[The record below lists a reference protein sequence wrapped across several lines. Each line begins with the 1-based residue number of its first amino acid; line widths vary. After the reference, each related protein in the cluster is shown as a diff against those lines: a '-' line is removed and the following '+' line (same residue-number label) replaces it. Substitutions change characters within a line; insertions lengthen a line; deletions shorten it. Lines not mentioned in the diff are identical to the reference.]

1 MADTTTTNKLTIKT
15 FFNNILAGTA
25 TGIIV
30 GLIPNA
36 VVSAILKLFGQNAIT
51 ASIGQALLI
60 FQCATPLLIGA
71 LIAIQFKMVPL
82 DVAIVAAAAYVGSGV
97 TKFVPQIV
105 NPATKAQG
113 VFVSAGTGDLI
124 NTMIT
129 AGLTVFLLLLVGERF
144 GSVKIVAAPIIIGVG
159 AGWIGLLIL
168 PYVSKITTWLGNVIN
183 SFTDLQ
189 PILMCILIS
198 CMFSILIVSPI
209 STVAIGMAI
218 QLNGLSAG
226 AAAMGVAATTIVLVV
241 HSWRTNKSG
250 VTIAIALGAMKM
262 MMPNLFRHPIILLPS
277 LITAIVSAIPVA
289 LFHVSGTP
297 TSAGFGLVGIVGPL
311 ASMDAGKYSL
321 NFIMALLV
329 WIVIPAI
336 VAIICRFLFEKVLH
350 IYDEKVVFAYLGE

>member
-129 AGLTVFLLLLVGERF
+129 ADLTVFLLLLVGERF

-297 TSAGFGLVGIVGPL
+297 ASAGFGLVGIVGPL

>member
-144 GSVKIVAAPIIIGVG
+144 GSLKIVAAPIIIGVG

-189 PILMCILIS
+189 PILMCVLIS

-297 TSAGFGLVGIVGPL
+297 ASAGFGLVGIVGPL

>member
-1 MADTTTTNKLTIKT
+1 MAATTKNHELTVKT
-15 FFNNILAGTA
+15 FLNNILAGTA

-36 VVSAILKLFGQNAIT
+36 VVSAILKLFGPNQIAAGIN
-51 ASIGQALLI
+51 QALLI

-82 DVAIVAAAAYVGSGV
+82 DVAIVGAAAYVGSGV
-97 TKFVPQIV
+97 TKFMPQII
-105 NPATKAQG
+105 NPATKAPG
-113 VFVSAGTGDLI
+113 LFVSSGTGDLI

-129 AGLTVFLLLLVGERF
+129 AGLAVGLLLLVGDRF
-144 GSVKIVAAPIIIGVG
+144 GSVKILADTIFIGGG
-159 AGWIGLLIL
+159 AGWIGMLIL
-168 PYVSKITTWLGNVIN
+168 PFVSKITTWLGSVIN
-183 SFTDLQ
+183 SFTNLQ
-189 PILMCILIS
+189 PIFMCILIA
-198 CMFSILIVSPI
+198 CMFAVLIISPI

-218 QLNGLSAG
+218 KLNGISAG

-262 MMPNLFRHPIILLPS
+262 MMPNLFRHPIILLPT

-297 TSAGFGLVGIVGPL
+297 ASAGFGLVGLVGPL
-311 ASMDAGKYSL
+311 ASLDAGKASI
-321 NFIMALLV
+321 NIVMALLV

-336 VAIICRFLFEKVLH
+336 VAVICQFVFEKFFHV
-350 IYDEKVVFAYLGE
+350 YDEKVAFAYLGE

>member
-159 AGWIGLLIL
+159 AGWLGLLIL

-189 PILMCILIS
+189 PILMCVLIS

-297 TSAGFGLVGIVGPL
+297 ASAGFGLVGIVGPL

-336 VAIICRFLFEKVLH
+336 VAVICRFLFEKVLH

>member
-36 VVSAILKLFGQNAIT
+36 VVSAILKLFGQNGIT

-336 VAIICRFLFEKVLH
+336 VAVICRFLFEKVLH

>member
-1 MADTTTTNKLTIKT
+1 MADTTNTNKLTVKT
-15 FFNNILAGTA
+15 FLNNILAGTA

-36 VVSAILKLFGQNAIT
+36 VVSAILKLFGQNPVT
-51 ASIGQALLI
+51 ASINQALLI

-82 DVAIVAAAAYVGSGV
+82 DVAIVGAAAYVGSGV

-129 AGLTVFLLLLVGERF
+129 AGLAVGLLLLVGQRF
-144 GSVKIVAAPIIIGVG
+144 GSVKIVAAPIVVGGG
-159 AGWIGLLIL
+159 AGWIGMMIL
-168 PYVSKITTWLGNVIN
+168 PYVSKITTWLGSVIN
-183 SFTDLQ
+183 SFTNLQ

-198 CMFSILIVSPI
+198 CMFAILIISPI

-226 AAAMGVAATTIVLVV
+226 AAAMGVAATTLVLVV

-262 MMPNLFRHPIILLPS
+262 MMPNLFRHPVIVLPT
-277 LITAIVSAIPVA
+277 LITAALSAIPVA

-297 TSAGFGLVGIVGPL
+297 ASAGFGLVGLVGPL
-311 ASMDAGKYSL
+311 ASLDAGKASI
-321 NFIMALLV
+321 NIVMALIV
-329 WIVIPAI
+329 WIVFPVL
-336 VAIICRFLFEKVLH
+336 VAMVCRFLFEKVFH
-350 IYDEKVVFAYLGE
+350 VYDEKIAFAYLGE

>member
-1 MADTTTTNKLTIKT
+1 MADTPTTSKLTIKT

-297 TSAGFGLVGIVGPL
+297 ASAGFGLVGIVGPL

-336 VAIICRFLFEKVLH
+336 VAVICRFLFEKVLH

>member
-1 MADTTTTNKLTIKT
+1 MADTTTTSKLTIKT

-297 TSAGFGLVGIVGPL
+297 ASAGFGLVGIVGPL

>member
-1 MADTTTTNKLTIKT
+1 MAATTKNHELTVKT
-15 FFNNILAGTA
+15 FLNNILAGTA

-36 VVSAILKLFGQNAIT
+36 VVSAILKLFGPNQIAAGIN
-51 ASIGQALLI
+51 QALLV

-82 DVAIVAAAAYVGSGV
+82 DVAIVGAAAYVGSGV
-97 TKFVPQIV
+97 TKFMPQIV
-105 NPATKAQG
+105 NPATKAPG
-113 VFVSAGTGDLI
+113 LFVSSGTGDLI

-129 AGLTVFLLLLVGERF
+129 AGLAVGLLLLVGDRF
-144 GSVKIVAAPIIIGVG
+144 GSVKIVAAPIFIGGG
-159 AGWIGLLIL
+159 AGWIGMLIL
-168 PYVSKITTWLGNVIN
+168 PFVSKITTWLGSVIN
-183 SFTDLQ
+183 SFTNLQ
-189 PILMCILIS
+189 PIFMCILIA
-198 CMFSILIVSPI
+198 CMFAVLIISPI

-218 QLNGLSAG
+218 KLNGISAG

-262 MMPNLFRHPIILLPS
+262 MMPNLFRHPIILLPT
-277 LITAIVSAIPVA
+277 LITAVVSAIPVA

-297 TSAGFGLVGIVGPL
+297 ASAGFGLVGLVGPL
-311 ASMDAGKYSL
+311 ASLDAGKASI
-321 NFIMALLV
+321 NIVMALLV

-336 VAIICRFLFEKVLH
+336 VAVICQFVFEKFFHV
-350 IYDEKVVFAYLGE
+350 YDEKVAFAYLGE

>member
-1 MADTTTTNKLTIKT
+1 MADATNSKLTVKT

-36 VVSAILKLFGQNAIT
+36 VVSAILKLFGQNQVT
-51 ASIGQALLI
+51 VGIGQALLI

-71 LIAIQFKMVPL
+71 LIAIQFKMAPL

-105 NPATKAQG
+105 NPATKAPG
-113 VFVSAGTGDLI
+113 VFISAGTGDLI

-129 AGLTVFLLLLVGERF
+129 AGLATSLILLVGNRF
-144 GSVKIVAAPIIIGVG
+144 GSVKIVAAPILIGGG

-168 PYVSKITTWLGNVIN
+168 PYVSKITTWLGTVIN
-183 SFTDLQ
+183 SFTNLQ
-189 PILMCILIS
+189 PIFMCILIA
-198 CMFSILIVSPI
+198 CMFAILIISPI

-241 HSWRTNKSG
+241 HSWWTNKSG
-250 VTIAIALGAMKM
+250 ITLAVALGAMKM
-262 MMPNLFRHPIILLPS
+262 MMPNLFRHPIILLPT

-297 TSAGFGLVGIVGPL
+297 ASAGFGLVGLVGPL
-311 ASMDAGKYSL
+311 ASIDAGKASIS
-321 NFIMALLV
+321 FILALVV
-329 WIVIPAI
+329 WIVIPAV
-336 VAIICRFLFEKVLH
+336 VAIICRFVFEKIFHV
-350 IYDEKVVFAYLGE
+350 YDEKIVFAYLGE

>member
-1 MADTTTTNKLTIKT
+1 MADTTTTSKLTIKT

-209 STVAIGMAI
+209 STVAIGMAV

-297 TSAGFGLVGIVGPL
+297 ASAGFGLVGIVGPL

-336 VAIICRFLFEKVLH
+336 VAVICRFLFEKVLH